1 MALPKIQSPTFEL
14 VIPSLNKPA
23 TFRPFLVKEEKILL
37 MAQQS
42 SDEKEAVRA
51 IKQVVNNCCLSED
64 IHVEKLAM
72 FDLEYIFLKLR
83 ARSVNNI
90 IEVFYRDAEDE
101 KQYKLKIDLDEVE
114 MVMPKKID
122 KNIKINKTSGV
133 VMKYP
138 SASLVDEMK
147 EFKSEVEILNFFIV
161 KCLDEIY
168 DENNVYPASEQTEA
182 ELQDFVD
189 NLDVKTFDKIR
200 NFMENMPRLE
210 HTIKYKNSLDKE
222 KSVTLS
228 TLNDFFILR

>member
-42 SDEKEAVRA
+42 GDETESIRA
-51 IKQVVNNCCLSED
+51 IKQVVNNCCLSD
-64 IHVEKLAM
+64 QIDVEKLAM

-90 IEVFYRDAEDE
+90 IEVFYKDAEDE
-101 KQYKLKIDLDEVE
+101 KQYKLQINLDEVE
-114 MVMPKKID
+114 MVVPKKID
-122 KNIKINKTSGV
+122 KNIKINKTSGI

-138 SASLVDEMK
+138 SASLIDEMK
-147 EFKSEVEILNFFIV
+147 KFQNEVEILNFFII

-168 DENNVYPASEQTEA
+168 DENDVYPASEQTET
-182 ELQDFVD
+182 ELQEFID

-210 HTIKYKNSLDKE
+210 HTVKYKNSLDKE

-228 TLNDFFILR
+228 TLSDFFTLR